1 MAAAA
6 NPSVSG
12 GSQRGVEDPS
22 AAIASPPR
30 GSPVDAPA
38 RLMTPPP
45 MPTAVKN
52 DEQPQSAPPV
62 ESVVRADGQP
72 VNDQVEIEDEQRVAV
87 VLVPDASGCAVIGI
101 SQSEAALNAGEQP
114 LIG

>member
-1 MAAAA
+1 
-6 NPSVSG
+6 
-12 GSQRGVEDPS
+12 
-22 AAIASPPR
+22 
-30 GSPVDAPA
+30 
-38 RLMTPPP
+38 

-114 LIG
+114 LQTAEAGAKNLGDCLGHAGLLVFSSGDYSK